1 MQDIWGGIGELGD
14 IITTNSPYSIA
25 AYLKLWTSSTTLNR
39 SFTYAPNDEVWDGTV
54 NPPEFNLVILNGNSS
69 KTETVEDGKKKTF
82 SVNLS
87 ERTPESNFWGN
98 GTGSANRFDDKL
110 VDFHMPG
117 TAPAPM
123 IHHGSGKYKGDPNP
137 RYVQNGHPGLMVIR
151 LIEVDG
157 LPSLA
162 IGFSMPVDG
171 PAHLRANN

>member
-1 MQDIWGGIGELGD
+1 M
-14 IITTNSPYSIA
+14 
-25 AYLKLWTSSTTLNR
+25 
-39 SFTYAPNDEVWDGTV
+39 

-69 KTETVEDGKKKTF
+69 KTETFEDGKKK
-82 SVNLS
+82 LS
-87 ERTPESNFWGN
+87 ASILRKNTRIKFLGN
-98 GTGSANRFDDKL
+98 GTGSANHFDDKL

-137 RYVQNGHPGLMVIR
+137 RYVQNGHPGLMIIR